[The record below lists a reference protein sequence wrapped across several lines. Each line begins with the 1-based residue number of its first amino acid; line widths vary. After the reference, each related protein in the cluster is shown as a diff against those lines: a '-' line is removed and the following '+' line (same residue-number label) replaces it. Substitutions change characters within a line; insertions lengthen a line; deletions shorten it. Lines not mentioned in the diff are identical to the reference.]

1 MLKALIRFIFFTSIG
16 SFIRG
21 LEFIIFDK
29 EEIISTGFTV
39 QDQYNK
45 RLEERR
51 ILIEYLENCR
61 RQIYKKR
68 ERKSE

>member
-61 RQIYKKR
+61 R
-68 ERKSE
+68 